1 MHIKVT
7 LTAALLNVA
16 LSFIVEL
23 EARATV
29 KTCVS
34 ELFQAGEPISVGAT
48 IHEPPRGKKFA
59 AYVSIESGKRLLIA
73 KRLDPAKNS
82 TTVAFN
88 NNDASS
94 LLVCIDNFEKYPIY
108 VELNIKGSSHHAV
121 HEFVPTKGEYAELD
135 GVLAEGT
142 RILDG
147 SYELFEK
154 NEELAR
160 RLQKESGLMD
170 GRWVFMSGA
179 MLVGVIALGWLQVR
193 IIRNELRNKKMY

>member
-1 MHIKVT
+1 MHIKVILIAT
-7 LTAALLNVA
+7 LLHLRRA
-16 LSFIVEL
+16 FIVEL

-34 ELFQAGEPISVGAT
+34 ELFQAGEPISVCAT
-48 IHEPPRGKKFA
+48 IHDPPRGKKFA
-59 AYVSIESGKRLLIA
+59 AYVSIESGKRLLTA
-73 KRLDPAKNS
+73 KRIDSAKNF

-135 GVLAEGT
+135 GVLA
-142 RILDG
+142 
-147 SYELFEK
+147 
-154 NEELAR
+154 
-160 RLQKESGLMD
+160 
-170 GRWVFMSGA
+170 V
-179 MLVGVIALGWLQVR
+179 
-193 IIRNELRNKKMY
+193 LR